1 MTKRFQSFQ
10 FVTSHAPFLGNRIQ
24 SFYRRV
30 PSQFRSS
37 FSSFPSQLLSFA
49 LFDPYSSFFDRTL
62 LPVGVNQTQG
72 SSNDQ
77 HLLAYQQCEK
87 IGLFLKV
94 LDNKISSK
102 KSPNDWQLFRLFL
115 KNLTIV
121 YKLLCLLF
129 GQLLEKFGL
138 LFLQHLFTLPLC
150 HRLAKFVEWSHSAT
164 EVSMYNICSL
174 T

>member
-49 LFDPYSSFFDRTL
+49 LFDPYSSFFDRNL

-94 LDNKISSK
+94 LDNKISIK
-102 KSPNDWQLFRLFL
+102 KSPNDWQLFQAIFKKPHYYVKTTLSSFWA
-115 KNLTIV
+115 TH
-121 YKLLCLLF
+121 CL
-129 GQLLEKFGL
+129 
-138 LFLQHLFTLPLC
+138 
-150 HRLAKFVEWSHSAT
+150 SAT
-164 EVSMYNICSL
+164 TQRSL
-174 T
+174 QSGHILQQRCQCTTFAP